1 MKTLTG
7 IALFGFILAAVVMAN
22 LYMAAQPV
30 DVSGISPKNRPTN
43 QLAGAG
49 ASEAG
54 NGTDHIEALTF
65 VQTFSRPLFSQ
76 DRRKFQP
83 PKAKP
88 KPKPKKVA
96 KKQPAK
102 KPARPPDF
110 RLIGVSIVGT
120 AARALIVG
128 DSTEGPEWI
137 AEGDAIAEWTL
148 TKVHD
153 QSILVT
159 QGEME
164 VMIELYP
171 QSQ

>member
-1 MKTLTG
+1 MKTLTA
-7 IALFGFILAAVVMAN
+7 IVLFGSILAALAMAN
-22 LYMAAQPV
+22 LYMAAKPV
-30 DVSGISPKNRPTN
+30 DASGISPKTRPVD

-49 ASEAG
+49 VGEAG

-76 DRRKFQP
+76 DRRKYQP

-96 KKQPAK
+96 KKQPVK

-110 RLIGVSIVGT
+110 RLMGVSIVGT

-128 DSTEGPEWI
+128 GSTDGPQWI
-137 AEGDAIAEWTL
+137 AEGDAISEWTL

>member
-1 MKTLTG
+1 MKTLTK
-7 IALFGFILAAVVMAN
+7 ILVFGSILAALALAN
-22 LYMAAQPV
+22 LYMSAQPV
-30 DVSGISPKNRPTN
+30 DVSGISPKTTPIN
-43 QLAGAG
+43 QLAGADG
-49 ASEAG
+49 DEAG

-76 DRRKFQP
+76 DRRKYQP
-83 PKAKP
+83 PEAKP
-88 KPKPKKVA
+88 KPKPKKVV
-96 KKQPAK
+96 KKQPAA
-102 KPARPPDF
+102 KPVQPPSF

-128 DSTEGPEWI
+128 GSTGGPEWI
-137 AEGDAIAEWTL
+137 AEGDAISEWTL

>member
-1 MKTLTG
+1 MKSLTKIIVLG
-7 IALFGFILAAVVMAN
+7 SILAALAMAN
-22 LYMAAQPV
+22 LYLASQPV
-30 DVSGISPKNRPTN
+30 DVSGISPKTRPLN
-43 QLAGAG
+43 QLAGADDAE
-49 ASEAG
+49 ASS
-54 NGTDHIEALTF
+54 GTDHIEALTF

-76 DRRKFQP
+76 DRRKYQP

-96 KKQPAK
+96 KKQPVK
-102 KPARPPDF
+102 KPVQPPNF

-120 AARALIVG
+120 AARALVVG
-128 DSTEGPEWI
+128 GATNGPEWI
-137 AEGDAIAEWTL
+137 AEGDAISEWTL
-148 TKVHD
+148 TKVHN